1 MANLFITLAPPL
13 LMLLYF
19 IRSDKFPEPSK
30 YIYSCVFIG
39 ALITLPAGI
48 LNEYF
53 IDLLTYETGIEN
65 SSFVAGLVEESLKLL
80 AFMFFISRLD
90 HFNEPIDAIVYGVCI
105 SLGFAAYENLI
116 YVYVVFPEENIIA
129 LVRAFTAIPLHCA
142 CGIIMGIYLSEH
154 HFGEQN
160 CILKALLVP
169 VVIHASYNYFAGSL
183 MMMIILVFALIFG
196 LREWKKL
203 KKLQA
208 EKSDEYEEKVR

>member
-1 MANLFITLAPPL
+1 
-13 LMLLYF
+13 
-19 IRSDKFPEPSK
+19 
-30 YIYSCVFIG
+30 
-39 ALITLPAGI
+39 
-48 LNEYF
+48 
-53 IDLLTYETGIEN
+53 
-65 SSFVAGLVEESLKLL
+65 
-80 AFMFFISRLD
+80 MFFISRLD